1 MPDKLSIPK
10 LPGPKDDED
19 EPTFILPEFRQQW
32 FLGEA
37 APVPLPITDGLA
49 AASLEMAAAQMP
61 DPEVRPEGDV
71 GKGTLGWTSTPP
83 TKKLSAAKEEKLA
96 EAIKRDSHSDPV
108 VAFMRGA
115 REKGSWSKQD
125 ANNLLS
131 ELESAS
137 SAGSDAR
144 QAEGE
149 VKALQKALQTLKGK
163 HPDRPSGAAQ
173 AFSLLLG
180 GFPLEITGGYE
191 RERAFRRER
200 DELTKRFW
208 ERRKS
213 DLAVKEA
220 GEKSKIAVKAAKDSR
235 VRASVPISVDTAIAT
250 VLSRNTILEPN
261 LGDPNPDLFLPKVW
275 APKILGTN
283 PDLYEGKIINLIA
296 DINSED
302 PDPKSKS
309 TMLALATIIKQREAK
324 MTKQIEDW
332 KADGKANMDI
342 HGNYSGAIRK
352 DVSPTAYHWALTGV
366 TSAKLGVG
374 TESYGRFKANRE
386 TAMFDLIQREMLQG
400 SSKEDAENNVA
411 KWMANGALAS
421 LYTSPKHMERTAK
434 LVSSMGAYQKLT
446 GERYGQH
453 DKEALDIKLDKARL
467 NAIRHKLSNDKN
479 LPLKDRAR
487 LEKDA
492 LALSGNIALKETK
505 KLTFS
510 SAEVEQEIEE
520 IKTLKAAVVAAAK
533 GSLKERRD
541 LVLYYKKAAGAD
553 YDEFRGLVDPD
564 LIARLGGLE
573 AFIEKVSL
581 DKDGK
586 IVKFDDE
593 THKEAE
599 SWDRI
604 IPDMR
609 RSALSSFVQRVVTAY
624 DVETR
629 QPSEWREYVDSILNF
644 PEEAKPPKR
653 KLRGGT
659 DRDAQFLAGLFAPGK
674 NRGKFREVNEVD
686 SDGRLNRY
694 SLSRRQTLRLL
705 ARDVAMEEEANVR
718 VARDLLTPELND
730 FEAYSPNVDYDGY
743 TKLNTRAEV
752 LNFIAKVDARKLVA
766 DPLGSGKKFRESI
779 KKSQFKGKAANKA
792 LTDVLLANAGD
803 KKKLELAI
811 AKFLLEF
818 WAQSAYETK

>member
-1 MPDKLSIPK
+1 MPDTPFIPK
-10 LPGPKDDED
+10 LPGTKDDED

-32 FLGEA
+32 FPDEA

-49 AASLEMAAAQMP
+49 TASLEMAAAQMP

-71 GKGTLGWTSTPP
+71 GKGPLGWTSTPP

-96 EAIKRDSHSDPV
+96 EAIKRDSRSDPV

-144 QAEGE
+144 QAVGE

-213 DLAVKEA
+213 DLAVEEA

-342 HGNYSGAIRK
+342 HGNYSGAIKK

-374 TESYGRFKANRE
+374 TESYGRFTENRE
-386 TAMFDLIQREMLQG
+386 AAMFDLIQREMLQG

-434 LVSSMGAYQKLT
+434 LVASMGTYQKLT

-479 LPLKDRAR
+479 LPLKDRTR

-520 IKTLKAAVVAAAK
+520 IKTLRAAVVAAEK
-533 GSLKERRD
+533 GSRKERRD

-553 YDEFRGLVDPD
+553 YDKFRGLVDPA
-564 LIARLGGLE
+564 LIAEKGGLE

-586 IVKFDDE
+586 IVKFDDKK
-593 THKEAE
+593 HKEAE

-609 RSALSSFVQRVVTAY
+609 RSAHGSFVQRVVTAY
-624 DVETR
+624 DVDTG
-629 QPSEWREYVDSILNF
+629 QPSEWREFKEAWLNF
-644 PEEAKPPKR
+644 PEAAKPIFRGGNESDIQAVQTQAEFAEQKGGPWAWRPVEIDATGRVVSSPGKDTSRDNLLRWLSRSKGAQIPNNVSAPR
-653 KLRGGT
+653 KLLSPEIVELKSYGMDTMDYQRVDT
-659 DRDAQFLAGLFAPGK
+659 SAKLVDLIATLDALSIYSSLK
-674 NRGKFREVNEVD
+674 NKDEDPMKNFR
-686 SDGRLNRY
+686 SKL
-694 SLSRRQTLRLL
+694 
-705 ARDVAMEEEANVR
+705 EEAN
-718 VARDLLTPELND
+718 AAK
-730 FEAYSPNVDYDGY
+730 FSEAVDAAKG
-743 TKLNTRAEV
+743 KEEAEV
-752 LNFIAKVDARKLVA
+752 K
-766 DPLGSGKKFRESI
+766 
-779 KKSQFKGKAANKA
+779 
-792 LTDVLLANAGD
+792 
-803 KKKLELAI
+803 AI
-811 AKFLLEF
+811 AEALKEF
-818 WAQSAYETK
+818 WKTSPYIVK